1 MIGSEGEVTMETK
14 LLDIRSRKIGI
25 CLKDARLRARKS
37 VEDAATVLGIPAE
50 KYTAMELGAVSP
62 SFPQLES
69 LAVLYRVPFDTLVQW
84 HCGDDSTA
92 QVDPAMMS
100 QVVTLR
106 EHVVAAYLAKARQEK
121 QISVESMSQQAGISA
136 EDLQLFERAA
146 KPVPYPVLVEL
157 AAVLDLDLPMLH
169 SRHLTP
175 GVAPAQPA
183 PVTAPQEFGELPQE
197 MLDFIN
203 KPINRPYLELAK
215 KLSEMSV
222 DKLRN
227 VAESLLEITY

>member
-1 MIGSEGEVTMETK
+1 M
-14 LLDIRSRKIGI
+14 
-25 CLKDARLRARKS
+25 RARKS
-37 VEDAATVLGIPAE
+37 VEDAATVLGVPAE

-69 LAVLYRVPFDTLVQW
+69 LAVLYNVSFDTLVNW
-84 HCGDDSTA
+84 HCEDDSTSHL
-92 QVDPAMMS
+92 DPAVLN

-121 QISVESMSQQAGISA
+121 QISVETLSQKVGISK
-136 EDLQLFERAA
+136 EDLQLFERAS

-157 AAVLDLDLPMLH
+157 AAALDLDLPMLH
-169 SRHLTP
+169 SRHLALSAAP
-175 GVAPAQPA
+175 GQTAPD
-183 PVTAPQEFGELPQE
+183 TAPQEFGELPIE
-197 MLDFIN
+197 MVDFIN